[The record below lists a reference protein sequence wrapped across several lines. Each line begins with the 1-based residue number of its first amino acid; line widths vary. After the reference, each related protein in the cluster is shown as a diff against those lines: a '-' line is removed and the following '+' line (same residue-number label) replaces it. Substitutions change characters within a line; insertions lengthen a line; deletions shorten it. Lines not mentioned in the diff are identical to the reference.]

1 MGRANILC
9 KREVNG
15 NAQRISGS
23 ITGNAIITS
32 LQYPLYNTAI
42 KINVFDPANATIKT
56 IETIAISGESDGNA
70 TSVTI
75 KNIKITAHAK
85 LYSNK
90 SAILSNIPTDA
101 CISVEGADVDA
112 VLQKA
117 KTTFNN
123 IFGAGNLYYVKLFT
137 FYIETEDN

>member
-23 ITGNAIITS
+23 ITGNENLIS
-32 LQYPLYNTAI
+32 LEISLYNNAN
-42 KINVFDPANATIKT
+42 KISELDPANATIKN
-56 IETIAISGESDGNA
+56 IEVISISGESYG
-70 TSVTI
+70 TSTTVNI
-75 KNIKITAHAK
+75 KNIKITVHAK

-90 SAILSNIPTDA
+90 SILSNIVPTDA
-101 CISVEGADVDA
+101 CISAEGTDA
-112 VLQKA
+112 NTVLEVIK
-117 KTTFNN
+117 KNLGN

>member
-23 ITGNAIITS
+23 ITGNESLVS
-32 LQYPLYNTAI
+32 LQMTLYNNAN
-42 KINVFDPANATIKT
+42 KISELDPANATIKN
-56 IETIAISGESDGNA
+56 IETISISGESDG
-70 TSVTI
+70 TSTALKI

-90 SAILSNIPTDA
+90 GILGSNIPTDA
-101 CISVEGADVDA
+101 CISVEGTNADEVLA
-112 VLQKA
+112 VIKNKLG
-117 KTTFNN
+117 NM
-123 IFGAGNLYYVKLFT
+123 FGAGNLYYAKLFT
-137 FYIETEDN
+137 FYIETEDI

>member
-23 ITGNAIITS
+23 ITGNATITT
-32 LQYPLYNTAI
+32 LQASLYNTAN
-42 KINVFDPANATIKT
+42 KISVLDPTNATIKT

-70 TSVTI
+70 ASVTI
-75 KNIKITAHAK
+75 KNIKITVHAK

-90 SAILSNIPTDA
+90 SANLSNIPTDA
-101 CISVEGADVDA
+101 CISIEGADVDA
-112 VLQKA
+112 VLQEA
-117 KTTFNN
+117 KTNFNN
-123 IFGAGNLYYVKLFT
+123 IFGAGNLYYIKLFT

>member
-42 KINVFDPANATIKT
+42 KINVFDPANATVKA
-56 IETIAISGESDGNA
+56 IETIAITGESDGTA
-70 TSVTI
+70 ASVTI

-90 SAILSNIPTDA
+90 SDILSNIPTDA
-101 CISVEGADVDA
+101 CISIEGADVDT
-112 VLQKA
+112 VLQEA
-117 KTTFNN
+117 KTQFNN
-123 IFGAGNLYYVKLFT
+123 IFGAENPYYVKLFT
-137 FYIETEDN
+137 FYIETEVN

>member
-42 KINVFDPANATIKT
+42 KINVFDPANATVKA
-56 IETIAISGESDGNA
+56 IETIAITGESDGTA
-70 TSVTI
+70 ASVTI

-90 SAILSNIPTDA
+90 SANLSNIPTDA
-101 CISVEGADVDA
+101 CISIEGADVDT
-112 VLQKA
+112 VLQEA
-117 KTTFNN
+117 KTQFNN
-123 IFGAGNLYYVKLFT
+123 IFGAENPYYVKLFT
-137 FYIETEDN
+137 FYIETEVN